1 MCDDLIKFIRELYNS
16 NDFIPLHAPRFNG
29 NEKKYL
35 EDTIDSTFVSSV
47 GKYVEDFE
55 LKVCEYT
62 GSKFAIATVNGTSA
76 LHSSLRLA
84 SVEQGT
90 EVITQ
95 SLTFVATSNAIR
107 YCGAKP
113 IFIDVNP
120 LTLGLCPVS
129 LETFLDERCEPRN
142 DGFCWNKASGRK
154 IAACIV
160 MHTFGFPAELD
171 KIKIICNRYNIKLIE
186 DAAGSMGSL
195 YKNVHV
201 GNVGHLSI
209 LSFNGNKII
218 TTGGGGMILTNN
230 EDLAKKAKHITTTSK
245 VNHPWKIE
253 HDEVGYNYRMPNLN
267 ASLGI
272 AQMESLPAYLKNKR
286 DIAGQYNKWCGE
298 NDVQFMIEPK
308 NTKSNYW
315 LNTIVTIDKKQRDS
329 VLLATNNANIMTR
342 PAWTPMHNL
351 SINSDCESS
360 DLTNTEW
367 LADRI
372 VNLPS
377 SPNI

>member
-129 LETFLDERCEPRN
+129 LETFLDER
-142 DGFCWNKASGRK
+142 
-154 IAACIV
+154 
-160 MHTFGFPAELD
+160 
-171 KIKIICNRYNIKLIE
+171 
-186 DAAGSMGSL
+186 
-195 YKNVHV
+195 
-201 GNVGHLSI
+201 
-209 LSFNGNKII
+209 
-218 TTGGGGMILTNN
+218 
-230 EDLAKKAKHITTTSK
+230 
-245 VNHPWKIE
+245 
-253 HDEVGYNYRMPNLN
+253 
-267 ASLGI
+267 
-272 AQMESLPAYLKNKR
+272 
-286 DIAGQYNKWCGE
+286 
-298 NDVQFMIEPK
+298 
-308 NTKSNYW
+308 
-315 LNTIVTIDKKQRDS
+315 
-329 VLLATNNANIMTR
+329 
-342 PAWTPMHNL
+342 
-351 SINSDCESS
+351 
-360 DLTNTEW
+360 
-367 LADRI
+367 
-372 VNLPS
+372 
-377 SPNI
+377 